1 MPQMTQLSN
10 PTQVVTRFA
19 PSPTGYMHLGHAYAA
34 IFAWR
39 AARERNGRFLLRI
52 EDIDRDRCR
61 PEFEDAILEDLH
73 WLGLN
78 WDGQPRRQSDNMA
91 DYKRALDTL
100 YALNLLYPC
109 FCTRK
114 EILAEIA
121 HADAAPHHPDGPV
134 YPGTCRNLTPK
145 ERCARMESE
154 SPYALRLDT
163 KRAQALTGT
172 LTWNDRKR
180 GIQNVHNDCGDIV
193 LARKDIPTSYHLAV
207 TLDDHRQRITL
218 VTRGMD
224 LFNASNVHRV
234 LQALLELKTPE
245 WEHHKLIIDA
255 EGERLS
261 KRGRALTLRALRRA
275 GESPAGVRNMVGL
288 D

>member
-1 MPQMTQLSN
+1 
-10 PTQVVTRFA
+10 
-19 PSPTGYMHLGHAYAA
+19 MHLGHAYAA
-34 IFAWR
+34 LFAWR

-61 PEFEDAILEDLH
+61 PEFEDAIFEDLR
-73 WLGLN
+73 WLGMD

-91 DYKRALDTL
+91 DYERALEQLHT
-100 YALNLLYPC
+100 LNLLYPC

-114 EILAEIA
+114 EILAEISL
-121 HADAAPHHPDGPV
+121 ADAAPHQPEGPV
-134 YPGTCRNLTPK
+134 YPGTCRNLTPE
-145 ERCARMESE
+145 ERSARLESN

-163 KRAQALTGT
+163 KKAHGLTRT

-180 GIQNVHNDCGDIV
+180 GTQTVHKDVNDIV
-193 LARKDIPTSYHLAV
+193 LARKEIPTSYHLAV
-207 TLDDHRQRITL
+207 TFDDHRQRITL

-224 LFNASNVHRV
+224 LFNATNVHRL
-234 LQALLELKTPE
+234 LQALLNLQTPE
-245 WEHHKLIIDA
+245 WEHHKLIMDE

-275 GESPAGVRNMVGL
+275 GESPAGVRNMVGFE
-288 D
+288 

>member
-1 MPQMTQLSN
+1 MTQLNSS
-10 PTQVVTRFA
+10 PQIITRFA

-78 WDGQPRRQSDNMA
+78 WDGQPRRQSDNMP
-91 DYKRALDTL
+91 DYKRALDKLHT
-100 YALNLLYPC
+100 LNLLYPC

-114 EILAEIA
+114 EILAEISR
-121 HADAAPHHPDGPV
+121 ADAAPHGSDALI
-134 YPGTCRNLTPK
+134 YPGTCRNLTSE
-145 ERCARMESE
+145 ERSVRLESN

-163 KRAQALTGT
+163 KKAHVLTGP

-180 GIQNVHNDCGDIV
+180 GLQNVDSIGGDIV

-224 LFNASNVHRV
+224 LFNASNVHRL
-234 LQALLELKTPE
+234 LQALLRLKILE
-245 WEHHKLIIDA
+245 WEHHKLIIDE

-261 KRGRALTLRALRRA
+261 KRGRALTIRALRRA
-275 GESPAGVRNMVGL
+275 GESPAGVRNMVGF

>member
-1 MPQMTQLSN
+1 MTQLSN
-10 PTQVVTRFA
+10 SIQVVTRFA

-34 IFAWR
+34 LFAWR

-52 EDIDRDRCR
+52 EDIDQDRCR
-61 PEFEDAILEDLH
+61 PEFEDAIFEDLD

-91 DYKRALDTL
+91 DYKRVLDK
-100 YALNLLYPC
+100 LNELSLLYPC

-114 EILAEIA
+114 EILTEISR
-121 HADAAPHHPDGPV
+121 ADAAPHHLDGPV
-134 YPGTCRNLTPK
+134 YPGTCRNLTTK
-145 ERCARMESE
+145 ERSARLESN
-154 SPYALRLDT
+154 SPYALRLDI
-163 KRAQALTGT
+163 KKAHALTGT
-172 LTWNDRKR
+172 LSWNDRKR
-180 GIQNVHNDCGDIV
+180 GTQTVKKDGGDVV

-207 TLDDHRQRITL
+207 TFDDHRQRVTL

-224 LFNASNVHRV
+224 LFNATNVHRL
-234 LQALLELKTPE
+234 LQAVLKLKTPE
-245 WEHHKLIIDA
+245 WEHHKLIMDQ

-275 GESPAGVRNMVGL
+275 GESPAGVRNMVGFE
-288 D
+288 

>member
-1 MPQMTQLSN
+1 MTQL
-10 PTQVVTRFA
+10 PTALQVVTRFA

-61 PEFEDAILEDLH
+61 PEFEAAILEDLD
-73 WLGLN
+73 WLGLD

-91 DYKRALDTL
+91 DYKRALDKL
-100 YALNLLYPC
+100 FSLDLLYPC

-114 EILAEIA
+114 EILAEISN
-121 HADAAPHHPDGPV
+121 ADVAPHSTDGPI
-134 YPGTCRNLTPK
+134 YPGTCRALAPK
-145 ERCARMESE
+145 ERTIRLERAI
-154 SPYALRLDT
+154 PYALRLT
-163 KRAQALTGT
+163 MRKAHAVTGP
-172 LTWNDRKR
+172 LTWKDREQ
-180 GIQNVHNDCGDIV
+180 GIQNVDYNAGDIV

-224 LFNASNVHRV
+224 LFNASHVHRL
-234 LQALLELKTPE
+234 LQGLLGLNTPE
-245 WEHHKLIIDA
+245 WEHHTLIIDE
-255 EGERLS
+255 EGGRLS
-261 KRGRALTLRALRRA
+261 KRGRALTIQALRRA
-275 GESPAGVRNMVGL
+275 GESPASVRAMVGF

>member
-1 MPQMTQLSN
+1 MTQL
-10 PTQVVTRFA
+10 PTAPQVVTRFA

-61 PEFEDAILEDLH
+61 PEFEAAILEDLD
-73 WLGLN
+73 WLGLD

-91 DYKRALDTL
+91 DYKRALDKL
-100 YALNLLYPC
+100 FSLDLLYPC

-114 EILAEIA
+114 EILAEISN
-121 HADAAPHHPDGPV
+121 ADVAPHSTDGPI
-134 YPGTCRNLTPK
+134 YPGTCRALAPK
-145 ERCARMESE
+145 ERTIRLERAI
-154 SPYALRLDT
+154 PYALRLNMR
-163 KRAQALTGT
+163 KAHAVTGP
-172 LTWNDRKR
+172 LTWKDREQ
-180 GIQNVHNDCGDIV
+180 GIQNVDYNAGDIV

-224 LFNASNVHRV
+224 LFNASHVHRL
-234 LQALLELKTPE
+234 LQGLLGLNTPE
-245 WEHHKLIIDA
+245 WEHHKLIIDE
-255 EGERLS
+255 EGGRLS
-261 KRGRALTLRALRRA
+261 KRGRALTIQALRRA
-275 GESPAGVRNMVGL
+275 GESPASVRAMVGF

>member
-1 MPQMTQLSN
+1 MTQL
-10 PTQVVTRFA
+10 PTALQVVTRFA

-61 PEFEDAILEDLH
+61 PEFEAAILEDLD
-73 WLGLN
+73 WLGLD

-91 DYKRALDTL
+91 DYKRALDKL
-100 YALNLLYPC
+100 FSLDLLYPC

-114 EILAEIA
+114 EILAEISN
-121 HADAAPHHPDGPV
+121 ADVAPHSTDGPI
-134 YPGTCRNLTPK
+134 YPGTCRALAPK
-145 ERCARMESE
+145 ERTIRLERAI
-154 SPYALRLDT
+154 PYALRLNMR
-163 KRAQALTGT
+163 KAHAVKGP
-172 LTWNDRKR
+172 LTWKDREQ
-180 GIQNVHNDCGDIV
+180 GIQNVDYNAGDIV

-224 LFNASNVHRV
+224 LFNASHVHRL
-234 LQALLELKTPE
+234 LQGLLGLNTPE
-245 WEHHKLIIDA
+245 WEHHKLIIDE
-255 EGERLS
+255 EGGRLS
-261 KRGRALTLRALRRA
+261 KRGRALTIQALRRA
-275 GESPAGVRNMVGL
+275 GESPASVRAMVGF